1 MRAFFLQGHGKLS
14 VIMRCPCY
22 VGVCKAGFHC
32 NNNDNDDCAV
42 ALPTS
47 VYLIITKMIMITKII
62 ITITKFSSLIGY
74 QLDSAI
80 GQYASCLLNS
90 TRHHACK
97 RTLGFFVFLFSR
109 GLKTSQIL
117 W

>member
-14 VIMRCPCY
+14 VMMRCPCY

-32 NNNDNDDCAV
+32 NNNDNNDNDDCAV

-47 VYLIITKMIMITKII
+47 VYLMITKMMMITEII

-74 QLDSAI
+74 QLDNAI
-80 GQYASCLLNS
+80 GQYALCLCND
-90 TRHHACK
+90 
-97 RTLGFFVFLFSR
+97 
-109 GLKTSQIL
+109 
-117 W
+117 